1 MIIIGGMGRKKE
13 NRAGGEKRE
22 GRGEG
27 EKMIE
32 GERVKESAK
41 GEGNEKQNAA
51 MERNREKC
59 QGLLPRPLSN
69 DNHFYVTAI
78 IRPFL
83 LQQT

>member
-1 MIIIGGMGRKKE
+1 MER
-13 NRAGGEKRE
+13 REK
-22 GRGEG
+22 GEG
-27 EKMIE
+27 KGKKMIE

-41 GEGNEKQNAA
+41 GERNEKQNAA